1 MESDPPIIIMSPH
14 RQKAL
19 RNCTGASWVILVGV
33 QTRTRCVEIF
43 VCIKTYINPFS
54 KKCSVIVWNWWK
66 NCTNAMTN
74 WISCFQI
81 WNVAY
86 EEPQR
91 KTAAQKTILRSNAM
105 ISDSFWQ
112 PLARKME
119 SDTSTIIVMTV
130 SSWNFKVWNSK
141 SNRYLFIFLLSWSH
155 VISSGLCAWIGQS
168 WKKNWRALRANK
180 RTGSEWVVNKR
191 DRWWSIKELSNLDA

>member
-1 MESDPPIIIMSPH
+1 MQCDRLELM
-14 RQKAL
+14 KKL
-19 RNCTGASWVILVGV
+19 YKRNDKVDQLFT
-33 QTRTRCVEIF
+33 
-43 VCIKTYINPFS
+43 
-54 KKCSVIVWNWWK
+54 
-66 NCTNAMTN
+66 NC
-74 WISCFQI
+74 
-81 WNVAY
+81 NVAY

-130 SSWNFKVWNSK
+130 SSWNLKVELISI
-141 SNRYLFIFLLSWSH
+141 FIFLLSWSH
-155 VISSGLCAWIGQS
+155 VISLGLCACIGQS
-168 WKKNWRALRANK
+168 WKETEAWRANK
-180 RTGSEWVVNKR
+180 RAGSEWVVNKR